1 MSEFNDKKLE
11 KQLKSL
17 PKHEMTDE
25 QIESM
30 HAELIKTAEQYD
42 QKDKRRIFMRRIAV
56 GVTTAAAVFLIAFI
70 GISFMGDDDHADEPM
85 TTQESDD
92 FDGEASTFE
101 DREEEGTAGDEESRS
116 ESQEEEAR
124 DESEEAETEEA
135 EQDSESIVIEQS
147 KNIIEHLANED
158 YSAVADFVHEE
169 QGLLFSP
176 YINVSEDDLI
186 FTAEEVANFETD
198 ETVYVWGT
206 EDGSGYDIEL
216 TPMEY
221 HEEYIYQH
229 DYTNPDERLVD
240 EFEDR
245 SMMENNIQEY
255 FPEAHVVEYYVEGS
269 DDMDY
274 GSINLVYEEND
285 AGEWK
290 LVAIVNEEWVI

>member
-1 MSEFNDKKLE
+1 MSEFNDKNLE

-17 PKHEMTDE
+17 PKHKMTDE
-25 QIESM
+25 QIENM
-30 HAELIKTAEQYD
+30 HAELMKTAEQYD
-42 QKDKRRIFMRRIAV
+42 QKDRRRIFMRRIAV

-70 GISFMGDDDHADEPM
+70 GMSFMGDDDHADEPM
-85 TTQESDD
+85 ATQESDD

-101 DREEEGTAGDEESRS
+101 NRVEEGTAGD
-116 ESQEEEAR
+116 EEAR

-135 EQDSESIVIEQS
+135 EQDSEAIVLEQS
-147 KNIIEHLANED
+147 ENITEHLANED
-158 YSAVADFVHEE
+158 YSAIADFVHEE

-198 ETVYVWGT
+198 ETVYLWGT
-206 EDGSGYDIEL
+206 EDGSGNDIEL

-221 HEEYIYQH
+221 HEQYVYQH

-255 FPEAHVVEYYVEGS
+255 FPEAHVVEYHVEGS
-269 DDMDY
+269 GDMDY
-274 GSINLVYEEND
+274 GSINLVYEENN

>member
-11 KQLKSL
+11 KQLESL
-17 PKHEMTDE
+17 PKHKMTDE

-30 HAELIKTAEQYD
+30 HAELMKTAEQYD

-85 TTQESDD
+85 TTQETDD

-101 DREEEGTAGDEESRS
+101 DGEEEGSMGDEESR
-116 ESQEEEAR
+116 E
-124 DESEEAETEEA
+124 ESEEAEAQETK
-135 EQDSESIVIEQS
+135 QDSETIVIEQS
-147 KNIIEHLANED
+147 ENIIEHLANED
-158 YSAVADFVHEE
+158 YASVAEYVHEE

-176 YINVSEDDLI
+176 YVNVNEDDLI

-221 HEEYIYQH
+221 HEEYVYQH

-255 FPEAHVVEYYVEGS
+255 FPEAHVVEYHVEGS
-269 DDMDY
+269 DEYEGMDY